1 MAESFHAGRGYEEK
15 KQYTIELEDALSSG
29 SVESQWTEEGPRND
43 DDDDDVR
50 DHNVSHD
57 DKADL
62 ERGPGV
68 YVEVASG
75 RRSTQVGHLQPFDF
89 LIP

>member
-1 MAESFHAGRGYEEK
+1 MAESFHAGRGHVEER
-15 KQYTIELEDALSSG
+15 QHTIGLSDAVSSD
-29 SVESQWTEEGPRND
+29 SVESQGND
-43 DDDDDVR
+43 GDDDDVR

-62 ERGPGV
+62 ERESGV
-68 YVEVASG
+68 DVEVASG
-75 RRSTQVGHLQPFDF
+75 RRSTEVGHLQPFDF